1 MTVPNTKGRG
11 RGVEFLRLLVGHKGT
26 ACVTWPFST
35 DGRGYGILGY
45 NGVHYKAHRLMC
57 ELAYGPAPS
66 TTHQAAHSCGN
77 GHLRCINPL
86 HLSWKTP
93 AENMADSVEHRTA
106 RFDTGRKAR
115 KLTVEQVREIIAL
128 RGKETQQALGIRFGI
143 SWRQIGKIQRGVS
156 WRGGEPHK
164 TGFQPGDPRNK
175 GWAQVNARRE

>member
-1 MTVPNTKGRG
+1 MRKARSKGRG
-11 RGVEFLRLLVGHKGT
+11 RGIEFLRLLVGHTGT

-45 NGVHYKAHRLMC
+45 NGDHYKAHRLMC
-57 ELAYGPAPS
+57 ELTHGPAP
-66 TTHQAAHSCGN
+66 TPTHQAAHSCGH
-77 GHLRCINPL
+77 GHLRCVNPR

-93 AENMADSVEHRTA
+93 VENMADAIEHGTVRL
-106 RFDTGRKAR
+106 DSGRKHR

-128 RGKETQQALGIRFGI
+128 RGKESQQSLGERFGI

-175 GWAQVNARRE
+175 GWAQVNSRRE